1 MIVTSAMREGTATRI
16 FSYNAPRVSMLT
28 PSNAPTRAAR
38 LLTVYFGLNL
48 GGNDHTVMASIGNTP
63 SENTVWTSDSAVLV
77 MAPAGHGEGV
87 SMIVTSAMREGTA
100 TRIFSY
106 NAPRVSML
114 TPSNAPPPAVHVIT
128 VPEGY
133 GEVLK
138 TTTLTILGSNFHV
151 SNPSPRVR
159 VGITLCSASKWL
171 SDSSLLCALAPGFSY
186 GSEGSKSGSQDVQV
200 VLGGVNAS
208 TSITGAFTYDAPC
221 GAGYT
226 NVVYTISN
234 VTAHGFACV
243 RCAAGKYKS
252 VEGNVQCTACP
263 EAQRMIS
270 SQGSTSW
277 LDCLCLPG
285 NPGFLGPAGGPCFGA
300 CTHEAVRA
308 AFLHEHSDREFTD
321 NDLKRSC
328 DWELTA
334 FYRAHADKHSCRY
347 LAGSKYLCAARQNK

>member
-1 MIVTSAMREGTATRI
+1 MHVRECACACVHTHTYTHARTRTHAQAHTHI
-16 FSYNAPRVSMLT
+16 LPR
-28 PSNAPTRAAR
+28 A
-38 LLTVYFGLNL
+38 
-48 GGNDHTVMASIGNTP
+48 HTHLRT
-63 SENTVWTSDSAVLV
+63 
-77 MAPAGHGEGV
+77 H
-87 SMIVTSAMREGTA
+87 
-100 TRIFSY
+100 
-106 NAPRVSML
+106 
-114 TPSNAPPPAVHVIT
+114 IT
-128 VPEGY
+128 HINI
-133 GEVLK
+133 K
-138 TTTLTILGSNFHV
+138 T
-151 SNPSPRVR
+151 
-159 VGITLCSASKWL
+159 
-171 SDSSLLCALAPGFSY
+171 
-186 GSEGSKSGSQDVQV
+186 GSEGSKSGSQDVHV

-347 LAGSKYLCAARQNK
+347 LAGSKYLCAARQKK